1 MLKQLLK
8 QTAEQRKLL
17 ETKRDLTHKKS
28 SLSGGHSHPEC
39 PPATQQTLKIQDAK
53 PTELKEKWTMPA
65 GDLNASLCR
74 DGTTKK
80 KHQQRHSATPP
91 STNRAANTRRKLR
104 TTADAAFPGT
114 RGSFTDTCPQN
125 IHQDSPYPGHKTNLN
140 KFTRAETIQ
149 GTFSDHHGVTEIK
162 DRKLMGK
169 SPNSWKL

>member
-80 KHQQRHSATPP
+80 KHQQRHRAQHHHQPTERPTHAENSEQQQTLLSQVPVGRSPTHAHRTYTKTAHTLVIKQT
-91 STNRAANTRRKLR
+91 STNLQELKPSKVHSLTIMESQKSR
-104 TTADAAFPGT
+104 TE
-114 RGSFTDTCPQN
+114 S
-125 IHQDSPYPGHKTNLN
+125 
-140 KFTRAETIQ
+140 
-149 GTFSDHHGVTEIK
+149 
-162 DRKLMGK
+162 
-169 SPNSWKL
+169 